1 LETLSV
7 ILSFCSSSA
16 ARRALRLTPLCLA
29 LSLAFGL
36 AGCNTLNGLFGDRA
50 DYRTGSGK
58 TAPLEV
64 PPDLTQ
70 LSRDARFAPQGG
82 VVSASSLQG
91 GAPGTPAAGGAVAT
105 VAPLQVGDVRIER
118 QGDARWLVSPMAP
131 DQVWPMLQSFW
142 QERGFT
148 LVINNPEAGVMETD
162 WAENRAKLPDDIIR
176 NALGRVFDSLYSTG
190 ERDRFRVRVE
200 RTAAGS
206 EIYLTHRGLVE
217 VFTGAQRDQTMWT
230 NRPTDRGLESE
241 MLARIMVRLGAKEDA
256 AKTQVAATTPPTD
269 AAAAAGTAAAAA
281 TPPRARLVGGQPGA
295 AMEVDDG
302 FERAWRRVGLA
313 LDRGSFTV
321 EDRDRA
327 NGTYYVRYVDPKSAL
342 TEEPGFFSKLFG
354 SKNTDSDLLRYR
366 ITVKAQG
373 EKSQVAVLN
382 AQGAPDG
389 SDNAQRIV
397 TLLVNELK

>member
-1 LETLSV
+1 V
-7 ILSFCSSSA
+7 ILSLRSSSA
-16 ARRALRLTPLCLA
+16 ALRALRLTPLCLA
-29 LSLAFGL
+29 LSLA
-36 AGCNTLNGLFGDRA
+36 GCNTISGLFGGDRA
-50 DYRTGSGK
+50 DYRTGAGK

-82 VVSASSLQG
+82 VVSASTLQG
-91 GAPGTPAAGGAVAT
+91 GAPGTAAAGGAVTT

-118 QGDARWLVSPMAP
+118 QGDARWLVTPMTP
-131 DQVWPMLQSFW
+131 DQVWPLLQSFW
-142 QERGFT
+142 TERGFT

-200 RTAAGS
+200 RVAAGS

-217 VFTGAQRDQTMWT
+217 VFVSQQQDQTKWT
-230 NRPTDRGLESE
+230 DRPADRGLESE
-241 MLARIMVRLGAKEDA
+241 MLARIMVRLGVKEEA
-256 AKTQVAATTPPTD
+256 AKTQVAATTPGTTAGTD
-269 AAAAAGTAAAAA
+269 AAAGAGAAAASTA
-281 TPPRARLVGGQPGA
+281 APRARLVGGQTGA

-327 NGTYYVRYVDPKSAL
+327 NGTYYVRYVDPKSAI

>member
-1 LETLSV
+1 M

-16 ARRALRLTPLCLA
+16 ARRALRLTPVCLA
-29 LSLAFGL
+29 VSLTVGL
-36 AGCNTLNGLFGDRA
+36 AGCNTLNSLFSSDRA
-50 DYRTGSGK
+50 DYRGGASK
-58 TAPLEV
+58 AAPLEV

-82 VVSASSLQG
+82 VVSASTLQG
-91 GAPGTPAAGGAVAT
+91 GAPGTAAAGGAAAA

-118 QGDARWLVSPMAP
+118 QGDARWLVTPNTP
-131 DQVWPMLQSFW
+131 DQVWPLLQSFW
-142 QERGFT
+142 LERGFT
-148 LVINNPEAGVMETD
+148 LVVNNPEAGVMETD

-190 ERDRFRVRVE
+190 ERDRFRLRVE
-200 RTAAGS
+200 RVAAGS

-217 VFTGAQRDQTMWT
+217 VFVSQQRDQTMWT

-241 MLARIMVRLGAKEDA
+241 MLARIMVRLGAKEEA
-256 AKTQVAATTPPTD
+256 AKTQVAATTPATD
-269 AAAAAGTAAAAA
+269 AAAAVAAPAAAAA
-281 TPPRARLVGGQPGA
+281 PPRARLVGGQPGA

-354 SKNTDSDLLRYR
+354 TRNPDSDLLRYR

-373 EKSQVAVLN
+373 EKAQVAVLN

>member
-1 LETLSV
+1 M
-7 ILSFCSSSA
+7 
-16 ARRALRLTPLCLA
+16 AL
-29 LSLAFGL
+29 GL
-36 AGCNTLNGLFGDRA
+36 AGCNTLGNLFGGDRV
-50 DYRTGSGK
+50 DYRTGAGK

-82 VVSASSLQG
+82 VVSASTLQG
-91 GAPGTPAAGGAVAT
+91 GAAGTAAAGGAVAT

-118 QGDARWLVSPMAP
+118 QGDARWLVTPNTP
-131 DQVWPMLQSFW
+131 DQVWPLLQSFW

-148 LVINNPEAGVMETD
+148 LVVNNPEAGVMETD

-190 ERDRFRVRVE
+190 ERDRFRLRVE
-200 RTAAGS
+200 RVAAGS

-217 VFTGAQRDQTMWT
+217 VFVGAQREQTMWT
-230 NRPTDRGLESE
+230 NRPNDRGLESE

-256 AKTQVAATTPPTD
+256 AKAQVAATTPSTD
-269 AAAAAGTAAAAA
+269 ANAAAAAAASVAA

-366 ITVKAQG
+366 ISVKAQG

>member
-1 LETLSV
+1 M
-7 ILSFCSSSA
+7 
-16 ARRALRLTPLCLA
+16 AL
-29 LSLAFGL
+29 GL
-36 AGCNTLNGLFGDRA
+36 AGCNTLGNLFGGDRV
-50 DYRTGSGK
+50 DYRTGAGK

-82 VVSASSLQG
+82 VVSASTLQG
-91 GAPGTPAAGGAVAT
+91 GAAGTAAAGAAVAT

-118 QGDARWLVSPMAP
+118 QGDARWLVTPNTP
-131 DQVWPMLQSFW
+131 DQVWPLLQSFW

-148 LVINNPEAGVMETD
+148 LVVNNPEAGVMETD

-190 ERDRFRVRVE
+190 ERDRFRLRVE
-200 RTAAGS
+200 RVAAGS

-217 VFTGAQRDQTMWT
+217 VFVGAQREQTMWT
-230 NRPTDRGLESE
+230 NRPNDRGLESE

-256 AKTQVAATTPPTD
+256 AKAQVAATTPSTD
-269 AAAAAGTAAAAA
+269 ANAAAAAAASVAA

-366 ITVKAQG
+366 ISVKAQG